1 MRQPCLTERAA
12 WANALIKVI
21 KGQFLMANAA
31 TTSPETASPK
41 QEDGFTEILKALLW
55 AGTIAILLRSLLF
68 SPFNIPTG
76 SMISNLLVGDYLF
89 VNKFAYG
96 YSRYSFPFGPPLFNG
111 RIMES
116 QAKRGDVVV
125 FKLPSDN
132 RTDYIKRIVGLPGDQ
147 IRMEN
152 GMLFVNDGAVTK
164 VRIADKIFNETP
176 NSDCSRDYKYLSY
189 RAVGSDAVA
198 VCRLP
203 QYRETF
209 PVKAGGRSYITTDL
223 LPQGDLDTTSTYIVP
238 AGHYFAMGDN
248 RDDSLDSRVL
258 PNDGG
263 VGYVPAENLVGR
275 AEFRFFST
283 DGTAKWFNPV
293 SWFSAARWNR
303 FFTAIK

>member
-1 MRQPCLTERAA
+1 
-12 WANALIKVI
+12 
-21 KGQFLMANAA
+21 MADA
-31 TTSPETASPK
+31 TTTTPETAAPK
-41 QEDGFTEILKALLW
+41 QEDGFVEILKALLW

-76 SMISNLLVGDYLF
+76 SMISNLLVGDYLI

-111 RIMES
+111 RIWES
-116 QAKRGDVVV
+116 PAKRGDVAV

-147 IRMEN
+147 IRVEN
-152 GMLFVNDGAVTK
+152 GVLFVNDEAVKK
-164 VRIADKIFNETP
+164 VRIADKVFNETP
-176 NSDCSRDYKYLSY
+176 NSDCSRDYKYLPY
-189 RAVGSDAVA
+189 RAVGSDGVA

-203 QYRETF
+203 QYREIF
-209 PVKAGGRSYITTDL
+209 PAKAGGYSYISTDL
-223 LPQGDLDTTSTYIVP
+223 LPTGDLDNTTTFIVP

-248 RDDSLDSRVL
+248 RDDSLDSRVS

-263 VGYVPAENLVGR
+263 VGFVPAENLVGR

-283 DGTAKWFNPV
+283 DGTARWYNPI

-303 FFTAIK
+303 FFTGIK

>member
-1 MRQPCLTERAA
+1 
-12 WANALIKVI
+12 
-21 KGQFLMANAA
+21 MADAS
-31 TTSPETASPK
+31 TTQPETASPK
-41 QEDGFTEILKALLW
+41 QEEGFAEILKALLW

-111 RIMES
+111 RIMEH
-116 QAKRGDVVV
+116 QAKRGDVAV

-132 RTDYIKRIVGLPGDQ
+132 RTDYIKRIVGLPGDR

-152 GMLFVNDGAVTK
+152 GVLFINDEEVK
-164 VRIADKIFNETP
+164 KRRIADRMFEQTP
-176 NSDCSRDYKYLSY
+176 NTECSRSYIYLPHRST
-189 RAVGSDAVA
+189 DASGKIL
-198 VCRLP
+198 CRLP

-209 PVKAGGRSYITTDL
+209 PASAGGRSYIVTDL
-223 LPQGDLDTTSTYIVP
+223 IAQGDLDNTTTFIVP

-248 RDDSLDSRVL
+248 RDDSLDSRVNA
-258 PNDGG
+258 NDGG
-263 VGYVPAENLVGR
+263 VGFVPAENMVGR

-283 DGTAKWFNPV
+283 DGTAKWYNPL
-293 SWFSAARWNR
+293 SWFTAARWNR
-303 FFTAIK
+303 FFTSIK

>member
-1 MRQPCLTERAA
+1 MTD
-12 WANALIKVI
+12 
-21 KGQFLMANAA
+21 A
-31 TTSPETASPK
+31 TVTTPETVVPK
-41 QEDGFTEILKALLW
+41 KEDGLVEIIKSLFW

-96 YSRYSFPFGPPLFNG
+96 YSRYSFPFGPPLFKG
-111 RIMES
+111 RIFER
-116 QAKRGDVVV
+116 QAKRGDIAV

-132 RTDYIKRIVGLPGDQ
+132 RTDYIKRIVGLPGDS

-152 GMLFVNDGAVTK
+152 GILFVNDEKAMK
-164 VRIADKIFNETP
+164 IRIADKVFKETP
-176 NSDCSRDYKYLSY
+176 NSDCSRDYKYLPY
-189 RAVGSDAVA
+189 RAVGSDKVSM
-198 VCRLP
+198 CRLP

-209 PVKAGGRSYITTDL
+209 PKKAGQYSYIITDL
-223 LPQGDLDTTSTYIVP
+223 SPQGDLDNTTTYIVP
-238 AGHYFAMGDN
+238 KGHYFAMGDN
-248 RDDSLDSRVL
+248 RDDSLDSRVN

-263 VGYVPAENLVGR
+263 VGFVPAENLVGR

-283 DGTAKWFNPV
+283 DGTAKWYNPI
-293 SWFSAARWNR
+293 SWFTAARWHR